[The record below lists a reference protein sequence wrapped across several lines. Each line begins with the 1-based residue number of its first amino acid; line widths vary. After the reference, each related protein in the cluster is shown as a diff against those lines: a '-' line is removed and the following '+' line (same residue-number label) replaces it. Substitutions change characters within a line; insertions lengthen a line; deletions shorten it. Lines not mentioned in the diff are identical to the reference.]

1 MIIYLGNYRHVYFA
15 KEHDGDWYCFNSD
28 IVPNPKTLHIC
39 RCYMGYDEEQTAR
52 DKAIEL
58 SEEDNKNFERW
69 FNLDD
74 NYDVICGLIK
84 KYIPELSQEDLDN
97 MLDYHPDM
105 IELTKKFW
113 SPDEFDF
120 RGMYHSVQTYMRTW
134 DNDVERV
141 TEYMNKVVVPKE
153 KQKYYCHR
161 LIDVWD
167 DDQRRANL
175 YRDFFDECSFLDDDI
190 CDTIIQ
196 EAVDKFPAE
205 NDFDKRHYYVAE
217 KFHACKEERLK
228 AFRERK
234 KVKES

>member
-1 MIIYLGNYRHVYFA
+1 MRIYLGNYRHVYFA
-15 KEHDGDWYCFNSD
+15 KEHGSDWYCFNSD

-39 RCYMGYDEEQTAR
+39 RCYMGYKEEQTAW

-113 SPDEFDF
+113 SPDEFNF
-120 RGMYHSVQTYMRTW
+120 RGMYHAVQTYMRTW

-141 TEYMNKVVVPKE
+141 TEYMNRVVVPKE
-153 KQKYYCHR
+153 KQKWYDHR
-161 LIDVWD
+161 MIDVWD
-167 DDQRRANL
+167 EDQRRVML
-175 YRDFFDECSFLDDDI
+175 YTDFFDECSLFGDE

-217 KFHACKEERLK
+217 KFHVCKEERLK
-228 AFRERK
+228 EFREKK

>member
-1 MIIYLGNYRHVYFA
+1 MRIYLGNYRHVYFA
-15 KEHDGDWYCFNSD
+15 KEHGSDWYCFDSD

-39 RCYMGYDEEQTAR
+39 RCYMGYKEEQTAW

-113 SPDEFDF
+113 SPDEFGF
-120 RGMYHSVQTYMRTW
+120 EGIYHAVQSYMRTW
-134 DNDVERV
+134 DNDIERV
-141 TEYMNKVVVPKE
+141 TEYMNKVVVPE
-153 KQKYYCHR
+153 KKRSDYDHR
-161 LIDVWD
+161 MIDVWD
-167 DDQRRANL
+167 DDPRKTML
-175 YRDFFDECSFLDDDI
+175 YMEFFDDCSLFGDI
-190 CDTIIQ
+190 CDAIIQ

-205 NDFDKRHYYVAE
+205 NDFDKRHYYVSE
-217 KFHACKEERLK
+217 KFHAFKEERLK
-228 AFRERK
+228 AFREKK

>member
-1 MIIYLGNYRHVYFA
+1 MRIYLANNRHVYFA
-15 KEHDGDWYCFNSD
+15 KEHGGDWYCFDSD

-39 RCYMGYDEEQTAR
+39 CCSFGYEEQTAW

-120 RGMYHSVQTYMRTW
+120 EGMYHAIQSYMRTW

-141 TEYMNKVVVPKE
+141 TEYMNRVVVPKE
-153 KQKYYCHR
+153 KRQVYDHR
-161 LIDVWD
+161 MIDVWD
-167 DDQRRANL
+167 DDPRRAML
-175 YRDFFDECSFLDDDI
+175 YRAFFDDCRLFNDI
-190 CDTIIQ
+190 CDAIIQ

-217 KFHACKEERLK
+217 KFHACEEERLK
-228 AFRERK
+228 ALREK
-234 KVKES
+234 KKIKES

>member
-1 MIIYLGNYRHVYFA
+1 MRIYLGNYKHVYFA
-15 KEHDGDWYCFNSD
+15 KERGGDWYCFDSD
-28 IVPNPKTLHIC
+28 IVPNPKTLQLC
-39 RCYMGYDEEQTAR
+39 RCSFGYYEEQTAW

-120 RGMYHSVQTYMRTW
+120 KGMYHAVQSYMRTW
-134 DNDVERV
+134 NNDVERV

-153 KQKYYCHR
+153 KSRAICR
-161 LIDVWD
+161 PMIDVWD
-167 DDQRRANL
+167 EDSRRARL
-175 YRDFFDECSFLDDDI
+175 YREFFDGCSFFDDI
-190 CDTIIQ
+190 CDVIIQ

-205 NDFDKRHYYVAE
+205 NDFDKRYYYVAE
-217 KFHACKEERLK
+217 KFHTFKEERLK
-228 AFRERK
+228 ALREKGK
-234 KVKES
+234 KVKEG

>member
-1 MIIYLGNYRHVYFA
+1 MIIYLGNYKDVYFA
-15 KEHDGDWYCFNSD
+15 KEHGGDWYCFASD
-28 IVPNPKTLHIC
+28 IVPNPKNLHLCSCSI
-39 RCYMGYDEEQTAR
+39 GYKEEQTAR

-120 RGMYHSVQTYMRTW
+120 RAMYHAVQTYMRTW

-153 KQKYYCHR
+153 KRKWHDHR
-161 LIDVWD
+161 MIDVWD
-167 DDQRRANL
+167 DDQRRAML
-175 YRDFFDECSFLDDDI
+175 YREFFDDCSLFNDI
-190 CDTIIQ
+190 CDAIIQ

-228 AFRERK
+228 ALREK
-234 KVKES
+234 KKIKES